1 MQTKLDE
8 AKAELLE
15 NAARVAE
22 NSPGWKTGGL
32 GGGPREDE
40 TPAGSRGAGSS
51 AAEDVDSPGR
61 ATLLAYLQRY
71 YLHTAPEDLAG
82 RDPVDVAG
90 AALSHFRLAG
100 TRPQGTANVRVYT
113 PTVEENG
120 WTCSH
125 SVVEVVTDD
134 MPFLVDSVTNEL
146 TRQGR
151 GIHAVIHPQVAVR
164 RDVTGRLVAV
174 LPEGAAGPEE
184 RPHDALT
191 ESWIHVEV
199 DRESDRSD
207 LKQITTD
214 LLRVLSDVRET
225 VEDWEKM
232 RDSALRIAEEL
243 PGEPTADD
251 LRDQE
256 VEEARELLRWLAAD
270 HFTFLGYREY
280 RLSDGDSLAAVPGT
294 GLGVLRS
301 DPRHSED
308 ENHPV
313 SPSFSRL
320 PADARA
326 KAREHK
332 LLVITK
338 ANSRATVHRPGYL
351 DYVGVKKFDDK
362 GNVVGE
368 RRFLGLFS
376 SAAYTESVR
385 RVPVVRRKVAEV
397 LEGAGFSPNS
407 HDGRDLLQILETYP
421 RDELF
426 QTPVDELRSIVTSV
440 LYLQERR
447 RLRLYLRQDEYGRY
461 YSALVYLPRDRYT
474 TGVRLRLVDILKE
487 ELGGTSVDFTAWN
500 TESILSRLHF
510 VVRVP
515 RGTELAKLTDADTD
529 RIEGRLVE
537 AARSW
542 ADAFAEALND
552 ECGEERAAE
561 LLRRYGTAIP
571 EGYKADHS
579 PRAAVADLV
588 HLEALDKTEK
598 DFSLSLY
605 EPVGAGPG
613 ERRFKIYRSGEQ
625 VSLSA
630 VLPVLQRL
638 GVEVVDEHPYEL
650 RCSDRTHVWIYDFG
664 LRLPQGGSGSG
675 DYLTEDDRDRF
686 QEAFAAVWTGAAEN
700 DGFNALVLRAG
711 LDWRQAMVLRAYAKY
726 LRQSGSTFSQDYMED
741 TLRTNVHTT
750 RLLVSLFEA
759 RMSPSRQRAGTELID
774 GLMEELDGAL
784 DQVASLD
791 EDRILRSFLTLI
803 KATLRTNY
811 FQSAGEGSIGRG
823 QSAGEGSIGRGQ
835 SAGEGSA
842 RVHGT
847 DKASARVH
855 GTGEASARVHGTG
868 EASARSHS
876 TDKASARVHGTGEA
890 SARSHGTDKASARS
904 HSTGEA
910 SARRGQKAPGGEP
923 HRYVSMKFDPQA
935 IPDLPAPRP
944 AYEIWVYSPRVE
956 GVHLRFGKVARGG
969 LRWSDRREDFRTE
982 ILGLVKAQMVKNTVI
997 VPVGAKG
1004 GFVAKQLPDPA
1015 ADRDAWLAEGIASYK
1030 VFISALLDITD
1041 NMVAGEVVPPAD
1053 VVRHDGDDTYLVVA
1067 ADKGTA
1073 SFSDIANDVAV
1084 AYDFWLGDAFASG
1097 GSAGYDHK
1105 GMGIT
1110 ARGAWESVKRHF
1122 RELGHDTQSEDFTV
1136 VGVGDMSGDV
1146 FGNGMLLSEHIR
1158 LVAAFD
1164 HRHIFLDPHPDAAT
1178 SYAERRRLYD
1188 VPRSSWA
1195 DYDKGLLSPGGGI
1208 HPRTAK
1214 SIPVNAHVREA
1225 LGIEPGVTK
1234 LTPADLMKAILAA
1247 PVDLLWNGG
1256 IGTYVKASTE
1266 SNADVGDKANDAIRV
1281 NGEDLRAKVV
1291 GEGGNLGLTQLGRIE
1306 FARRGADGEGGKVNT
1321 DAIDNSAGVDTSD
1334 HEVNIK
1340 ILLNGLVTEGDM
1352 TVKQR
1357 NKLLAA
1363 MTDEIGELVLR
1374 NNYAQNTALGN
1385 AQAQAPSLLHAHQRF
1400 MRRLVRDGHL
1410 NRALEFLPPERQIR
1424 ELLNSGRGL
1433 SQPELAVLLAYTKI
1447 TVADELIHTGLP
1459 DDPYLRKLLLAYFPQ
1474 QLREQFPERIGSH
1487 ALRREIITT
1496 VLVNDTV
1503 NTGGS
1508 TFLHRLREETGA
1520 SVEEIVRAQ
1529 TASREIFGLS
1539 AVWDAVEAL
1548 DNRAPAAVQTRIRLH
1563 SRRLVER
1570 GTRWL
1575 LGNRPQPLE
1584 IAGTIEFFAAGVE
1597 RVWAQLPTMLRGAEL
1612 EWYQRILAELTDAG
1626 VPEEL
1631 ALRVAGFSS
1640 AFPTL
1645 DIVAIADRTKQDPLS
1660 VAEVYYDLGDR
1671 LRISRLMDRI
1681 VELPRADRWQ
1691 SMARASIREDLY
1703 AAHAGLTSDVLTVGN
1718 GNATPEERFAAWER
1732 KNAAILSRSRAT
1744 LDEIQS
1750 SDAFDLANLSVA
1762 MRTMRGLLRTHS

>member
-15 NAARVAE
+15 QAARAAE
-22 NSPGWKTGGL
+22 NSPVGGTGGL
-32 GGGPREDE
+32 GAGPQEDE
-40 TPAGSRGAGSS
+40 ASAGSRSAG
-51 AAEDVDSPGR
+51 EGDGPDRDG
-61 ATLLAYLQRY
+61 LLAYLQRY
-71 YLHTAPEDLAG
+71 YLHTAPEDLAD
-82 RDPVDVAG
+82 RDPVDIVG
-90 AALSHFRLAG
+90 AALSHYRLAG
-100 TRPQGTANVRVYT
+100 NRPQGTASVRVHT

-120 WTCSH
+120 WTCRH

-146 TRQGR
+146 SRQGR
-151 GIHAVIHPQVAVR
+151 GIHAVIHPQIAVR
-164 RDVTGRLVAV
+164 RDVTGRLIEV
-174 LPEGAAGPEE
+174 LPEEAVTAAEP
-184 RPHDALT
+184 RHDVFI

-199 DRESDRSD
+199 DRETDQAD
-207 LKQITTD
+207 LQQMTSD

-232 RDSALRIAEEL
+232 REAALRIAEEL
-243 PGEPTADD
+243 PSEPTADD

-280 RLSDGDSLAAVPGT
+280 QLTDSDALSAVPGT
-294 GLGVLRS
+294 GLGILRS
-301 DPRHSED
+301 DPAHTGNED
-308 ENHPV
+308 HPV

-332 LLVITK
+332 LLVLTK
-338 ANSRATVHRPGYL
+338 ANSRATVHRSGYL
-351 DYVGVKKFDDK
+351 DYVGVKKFDAK

-385 RVPVVRRKVAEV
+385 RVPVIRRKVAEV
-397 LEGAGFSPNS
+397 LENAGLSPNS

-474 TGVRLRLVDILKE
+474 TGVRLRLVEILKE

-515 RGTELAKLTDADTD
+515 RGTQLAKLTDADTE
-529 RIEGRLVE
+529 RIEARLVE

-542 ADAFAEALND
+542 ADAFGEALTA

-561 LLRRYGTAIP
+561 LLRRYGSAFP

-579 PRAAVADLV
+579 PRAAVADLA
-588 HLEALDKTEK
+588 HLEAVTRAEAGS
-598 DFSLSLY
+598 DFALSLY
-605 EPVGAGPG
+605 EPVGAAPG

-638 GVEVVDEHPYEL
+638 GVEVVDERPYEL
-650 RCSDRTHVWIYDFG
+650 RCSDRTHAWIYDFG
-664 LRLPQGGSGSG
+664 LRLPQGGAG
-675 DYLTEDDRDRF
+675 DYLTEDDRQRF
-686 QEAFAAVWTGAAEN
+686 QDAFAAVWTGAAEN
-700 DGFNALVLRAG
+700 DGFNSLVLRAG

-741 TLRTNVHTT
+741 TLRSNVHTT

-759 RMSPSRQRAGTELID
+759 RMSPGRQRAGTELTEAM
-774 GLMEELDGAL
+774 LEELDGAL

-803 KATLRTNY
+803 KATLRTNF
-811 FQSAGEGSIGRG
+811 FQHAGEGDGKKGRQG
-823 QSAGEGSIGRGQ
+823 PGTAAGE
-835 SAGEGSA
+835 
-842 RVHGT
+842 H
-847 DKASARVH
+847 
-855 GTGEASARVHGTG
+855 
-868 EASARSHS
+868 HS
-876 TDKASARVHGTGEA
+876 
-890 SARSHGTDKASARS
+890 
-904 HSTGEA
+904 
-910 SARRGQKAPGGEP
+910 
-923 HRYVSMKFDPQA
+923 YVSMKFDPQA

-1030 VFISALLDITD
+1030 IFISALLDITD

-1053 VVRHDGDDTYLVVA
+1053 VVRHDEDDTYLVVA

-1084 AYDFWLGDAFASG
+1084 AYHFWLGDAFASG

-1122 RELGHDTQSEDFTV
+1122 RELGHDTQTEDFTV

-1178 SYAERRRLYD
+1178 SYAERRRLFEL
-1188 VPRSSWA
+1188 PRSSWA
-1195 DYDKGLLSPGGGI
+1195 DYDKGLLSQGGGI

-1214 SIPVNAHVREA
+1214 SIAVNAHVREA
-1225 LGIEPGVTK
+1225 LGIEPGVSK
-1234 LTPADLMKAILAA
+1234 LTPAELMKAILQA

-1266 SNADVGDKANDAIRV
+1266 TDADVGDKANDAIRV
-1281 NGEDLRAKVV
+1281 NGEDLRVKAV

-1306 FARRGADGEGGKVNT
+1306 FARRGAGGEGGKVNT

-1340 ILLNGLVTEGDM
+1340 ILLNSLVTDGDM

-1357 NKLLAA
+1357 NTLLAA
-1363 MTDEIGELVLR
+1363 MTDEVGALVLR
-1374 NNYAQNTALGN
+1374 NNYAQNTALAN
-1385 AQAQAPSLLHAHQRF
+1385 AVSQAPSLLHAHQRF
-1400 MRRLVRDGHL
+1400 MRRLARDGHL
-1410 NRALEFLPPERQIR
+1410 DRALEFLPSDRQIR
-1424 ELLNSGRGL
+1424 ELLNAGRGL

-1447 TVADELIHTGLP
+1447 TAAEELIHTELP
-1459 DDPYLRKLLLAYFPQ
+1459 DDPFLRKLLHAYFPRA
-1474 QLREQFPERIGSH
+1474 LREKFAEQIDTH
-1487 ALRREIITT
+1487 ALRREIVTT

-1520 SVEEIVRAQ
+1520 STEEIVRAQ
-1529 TASREIFGLS
+1529 AAAREIFGLN

-1548 DNRAPAAVQTRIRLH
+1548 DNQVAADVQTRIRLH

-1584 IAGTIEFFAAGVE
+1584 IAGTIEFFAARVE
-1597 RVWAQLPTMLRGAEL
+1597 RVWAQLPPMLRGAEL
-1612 EWYQRILAELTDAG
+1612 EWYQRILAELTEAG

-1631 ALRVAGFSS
+1631 ALRVASFSS

-1645 DIVAIADRTKQDPLS
+1645 DIVAIADRTDQDPLS

-1703 AAHAGLTSDVLTVGN
+1703 AAHAGLTADVLAVGD
-1718 GNATPEERFAAWER
+1718 GDSTPEERFNAWEQ
-1732 KNAAILSRSRAT
+1732 KNAAILGRSRAT
-1744 LDEIQS
+1744 LEEIQG

-1762 MRTMRGLLRTHS
+1762 MRTMRTLLRTHS

>member
-15 NAARVAE
+15 RAARVAD
-22 NSPGWKTGGL
+22 NSPGGGV
-32 GGGPREDE
+32 GGPGGIPRVL
-40 TPAGSRGAGSS
+40 PAEEGTGADRSERSGH
-51 AAEDVDSPGR
+51 DM
-61 ATLLAYLQRY
+61 LLAYLQRY
-71 YLHTAPEDLAG
+71 YLHTAPEDVTD
-82 RDPVDVAG
+82 RDPVDVFG
-90 AALSHFRLAG
+90 AASSHFRLAEN
-100 TRPQGTANVRVYT
+100 RPQGTANVRVHT

-146 TRQGR
+146 SRQGR
-151 GIHAVIHPQVAVR
+151 GIHLVIHPQVIVR
-164 RDVTGRLVAV
+164 RDVTGRLIEV
-174 LPEGAAGPEE
+174 LADDRPGGNRAE
-184 RPHDALT
+184 RAKGRKEVRAELPHDALV
-191 ESWIHVEV
+191 ESWIHVEI
-199 DRESDRSD
+199 DRETDRAD
-207 LKQITTD
+207 LKQITAD

-232 RDSALRIAEEL
+232 REAALRIA
-243 PGEPTADD
+243 DD
-251 LRDQE
+251 LPAEPLDELGDEE

-280 RLSDGDSLAAVPGT
+280 ELRESDALTAVPGT
-294 GLGVLRS
+294 GLGILRS
-301 DPRHSED
+301 DPHHSED
-308 ENHPV
+308 EAHPV
-313 SPSFSRL
+313 SPSFDRL
-320 PADARA
+320 PADVRA
-326 KAREHK
+326 KAREHR
-332 LLVITK
+332 LLVLTK
-338 ANSRATVHRPGYL
+338 ANSRATVHRPSYL
-351 DYVGVKKFDDK
+351 DYVGVKKFDAD
-362 GNVVGE
+362 GNVIGE

-397 LEGAGFSPNS
+397 LEGAGFTPHS

-426 QTPVDELRSIVTSV
+426 QTPVDQLRSIVTSV

-474 TGVRLRLVDILKE
+474 TGVRLRLIDILKE

-515 RGTELAKLTDADTD
+515 PGTELSHLTDADAD
-529 RIEGRLVE
+529 RIETRLVE

-542 ADAFAEALND
+542 SDGFQEALNA
-552 ECGEERAAE
+552 ELGEERAAE
-561 LLRRYGTAIP
+561 LMRRYGHSFP

-579 PRAAVADLV
+579 PRAAVSDLV
-588 HLEALDKTEK
+588 HLEALKSDAR

-605 EPVGAGPG
+605 EPVDAAAG
-613 ERRFKIYRSGEQ
+613 ERRFKIYRTGEQ

-630 VLPVLQRL
+630 VLPALQRL
-638 GVEVVDEHPYEL
+638 GVEVVDERPYEL
-650 RCSDRTHVWIYDFG
+650 RCADRTHAWVYDFG
-664 LRLPQGGSGSG
+664 LRMPTVASSG
-675 DYLTEDDRDRF
+675 DYLADDARERF
-686 QEAFAAVWTGAAEN
+686 QEAFAAVWTGRAEN
-700 DGFNALVLRAG
+700 DGFNALVLGAG

-726 LRQSGSTFSQDYMED
+726 LRQAGSTFSQDYMED
-741 TLRTNVHTT
+741 TLRNNVHTT

-759 RMSPSRQRAGTELID
+759 RMSPSRQKAGTELTD
-774 GLMEELDGAL
+774 GLLEELDGAL

-791 EDRILRSFLTLI
+791 EDRILRSFLTVI
-803 KATLRTNY
+803 KATLRTNF
-811 FQSAGEGSIGRG
+811 FQSADGD
-823 QSAGEGSIGRGQ
+823 
-835 SAGEGSA
+835 
-842 RVHGT
+842 GT
-847 DKASARVH
+847 P
-855 GTGEASARVHGTG
+855 
-868 EASARSHS
+868 HS
-876 TDKASARVHGTGEA
+876 
-890 SARSHGTDKASARS
+890 
-904 HSTGEA
+904 
-910 SARRGQKAPGGEP
+910 
-923 HRYVSMKFDPQA
+923 YISMKFDPQA

-1015 ADRDAWLAEGIASYK
+1015 VDRDAWLAEGIASYK
-1030 VFISALLDITD
+1030 TFISALLDITD
-1041 NMVAGEVVPPAD
+1041 NMVTGEVVPPAD
-1053 VVRHDGDDTYLVVA
+1053 VVRHDEDDTYLVVA

-1073 SFSDIANDVAV
+1073 SFSDIANEVAE
-1084 AYDFWLGDAFASG
+1084 AYGFWLGDAFASG

-1122 RELGHDTQSEDFTV
+1122 RELGRDTQTEDFTV

-1164 HRHIFLDPHPDAAT
+1164 HRHIFIDPNPDAAT
-1178 SYAERRRLYD
+1178 SYAERRRLFEL
-1188 VPRSSWA
+1188 PRSSWA
-1195 DYDKGLLSPGGGI
+1195 DYDTKLLSAGGGV
-1208 HPRTAK
+1208 HPRSAK
-1214 SIPVNAHVREA
+1214 SIPINAHIREA
-1225 LGIEPGVTK
+1225 LGIESTVTK
-1234 LTPADLMKAILAA
+1234 MTPAELMQNILKAS
-1247 PVDLLWNGG
+1247 VDLLWNGG
-1256 IGTYVKASTE
+1256 IGTYIKSSAE

-1281 NGEDLRAKVV
+1281 NGEDLRARVV
-1291 GEGGNLGLTQLGRIE
+1291 GEGGNLGATQLGRIE
-1306 FARRGADGEGGKVNT
+1306 FARAGGRINT

-1340 ILLNGLVTEGDM
+1340 ILLNGLVRDGDM

-1357 NKLLAA
+1357 NKVLAE
-1363 MTDEIGELVLR
+1363 MTDEVGQLVLR
-1374 NNYAQNTALGN
+1374 NNYAQNVALAN
-1385 AQAQAPSLLHAHQRF
+1385 AYAQAPSLLHAHQRF
-1400 MRRLVRDGHL
+1400 MRRLGRDGHL
-1410 NRALEFLPPERQIR
+1410 DRALEFLPNDRQIR
-1424 ELLNSGRGL
+1424 ELLNHGKGL
-1433 SQPELAVLLAYTKI
+1433 SQPELAVLIAYTKI
-1447 TVADELIHTGLP
+1447 TTADELISTSLP
-1459 DDPYLRKLLLAYFPQ
+1459 DDPYLQKLVHAYFPK
-1474 QLREQFPERIGSH
+1474 QLSAAFPEAVDGH

-1503 NTGGS
+1503 NSGGS

-1520 SVEEIVRAQ
+1520 SLEEIVRAQ
-1529 TASREIFGLS
+1529 FAAREIFGLS
-1539 AVWDAVEAL
+1539 GVWDAVEAL
-1548 DNRAPAAVQTRIRLH
+1548 DNQVAADVQTRIRLH

-1570 GTRWL
+1570 GSRWL
-1575 LGNRPQPLE
+1575 LGNRPQPVE
-1584 IAGTIEFFAAGVE
+1584 IAETVAFFGEGVE
-1597 RVWAQLPTMLRGAEL
+1597 KVWNELPQLLRGADL
-1612 EWYQRILAELTDAG
+1612 EWYRSILDELTSVG

-1631 ALRVAGFSS
+1631 AVRVAGFSS

-1645 DIVAIADRTKQDPLS
+1645 DIVAIADRTGKDPLA
-1660 VAEVYYDLGDR
+1660 VAAVYYDLGDR
-1671 LRISRLMDRI
+1671 LGITQLMDRI
-1681 VELPRADRWQ
+1681 IELPRADRWQ

-1703 AAHAGLTSDVLTVGN
+1703 AAHAALTSDVLSVGN
-1718 GNATPEERFAAWER
+1718 GSSTPEERFAAWEE
-1732 KNAAILSRSRAT
+1732 KNAAILTRSRST
-1744 LDEIQS
+1744 LEEIQS

-1762 MRTMRGLLRTHS
+1762 MRTMRTLLRTHA

>member
-8 AKAELLE
+8 AKAELLAR
-15 NAARVAE
+15 AAQVAE
-22 NSPGWKTGGL
+22 NSPVGGTGGL
-32 GGGPREDE
+32 GGASPDGKSPDE
-40 TPAGSRGAGSS
+40 GG
-51 AAEDVDSPGR
+51 
-61 ATLLAYLQRY
+61 LLAYLQRY
-71 YLHTAPEDLAG
+71 YLHTAPEDLAD
-82 RDPVDVAG
+82 RDPVDVYG
-90 AALSHFRLAG
+90 AALSHYRLAEN
-100 TRPQGTANVRVYT
+100 RPQGTASVRVHT

-146 TRQGR
+146 SRQGR
-151 GIHAVIHPQVAVR
+151 GIHVVIHPQVVVR
-164 RDVTGRLVAV
+164 RDVTGKLIEV
-174 LPEGAAGPEE
+174 LGSEARRGQL
-184 RPHDALT
+184 PHDALV
-191 ESWIHVEV
+191 ESWIHVEI
-199 DRESDRSD
+199 DRETDRGD
-207 LKQITTD
+207 LKQITGD
-214 LLRVLSDVRET
+214 LLRILSDVREA

-232 RDSALRIAEEL
+232 RDSALRIADDL

-251 LRDQE
+251 MREQE

-280 RLSDGDSLAAVPGT
+280 ELTGDDSLTAVPGT
-294 GLGVLRS
+294 GLGILRS
-301 DPRHSED
+301 DPQHSTDED
-308 ENHPV
+308 HPV

-332 LLVITK
+332 LLVLTK
-338 ANSRATVHRPGYL
+338 ANSRATVHRPSYL
-351 DYVGVKKFDDK
+351 DYVGVKRFDTE
-362 GNVVGE
+362 GNVIGE

-385 RVPVVRRKVAEV
+385 RVPVIRRKVAEV

-426 QTPVDELRSIVTSV
+426 QTPVDQLRSVVTSV

-461 YSALVYLPRDRYT
+461 YSAIVYLPRDRYT
-474 TGVRLRLVDILKE
+474 TGVRLRLIDILKE

-515 RGTELAKLTDADTD
+515 AGTELAALTDADAD
-529 RIEGRLVE
+529 RIEARLVE

-542 ADAFAEALND
+542 ADGFQDALGA

-561 LLRRYGTAIP
+561 LMRRYGNAFP
-571 EGYKADHS
+571 EGYKADHT

-588 HLEALDKTEK
+588 HVEQVVRSEENFA
-598 DFSLSLY
+598 LSLY
-605 EPVGAGPG
+605 EPVGAGPD
-613 ERRFKIYRSGEQ
+613 ERRFKIYRTGEQ

-638 GVEVVDEHPYEL
+638 GVEVVDERPYEL
-650 RCSDRTHVWIYDFG
+650 RCSDRTHAWIYDFG
-664 LRLPQGGSGSG
+664 LRMPKSTGNG
-675 DYLTEDDRDRF
+675 DYLADDARERF
-686 QEAFAAVWTGAAEN
+686 QDAFAAVWTGEAEN
-700 DGFNALVLRAG
+700 DGFNSLVLRAG
-711 LDWRQAMVLRAYAKY
+711 LGWRQAMVLRAYAKY
-726 LRQSGSTFSQDYMED
+726 LRQAGATFSQDYMED
-741 TLRTNVHTT
+741 TLRDNVHTT

-759 RMSPSRQRAGTELID
+759 RMSPERQRAGNELTD
-774 GLMEELDGAL
+774 GLLEELDGAL

-791 EDRILRSFLTLI
+791 EDRILRSFLTVI

-811 FQSAGEGSIGRG
+811 FQKTADGKR
-823 QSAGEGSIGRGQ
+823 
-835 SAGEGSA
+835 
-842 RVHGT
+842 
-847 DKASARVH
+847 
-855 GTGEASARVHGTG
+855 
-868 EASARSHS
+868 HS
-876 TDKASARVHGTGEA
+876 
-890 SARSHGTDKASARS
+890 
-904 HSTGEA
+904 
-910 SARRGQKAPGGEP
+910 
-923 HRYVSMKFDPQA
+923 YVSMKFDPQA

-944 AYEIWVYSPRVE
+944 AFEIWVYSPRVE

-1004 GFVAKQLPDPA
+1004 GFVAKQLPDPSV
-1015 ADRDAWLAEGIASYK
+1015 DRDAWLAEGIASYK
-1030 VFISALLDITD
+1030 TFISALLDITD
-1041 NMVAGEVVPPAD
+1041 NMVAGEVVPPKE
-1053 VVRHDGDDTYLVVA
+1053 VVRHDGEDTYLVVA

-1073 SFSDIANDVAV
+1073 TFSDIANEVAV
-1084 AYDFWLGDAFASG
+1084 SYNFWLGDAFASG

-1122 RELGHDTQSEDFTV
+1122 RELGHDTQTEDFTV

-1164 HRHIFLDPHPDAAT
+1164 HRHIFIDPNPDAAA
-1178 SYAERRRLYD
+1178 SYAERRRLFD
-1188 VPRSSWA
+1188 LPRSSWA
-1195 DYDKGLLSPGGGI
+1195 DYGKELLSPGGGI
-1208 HPRTAK
+1208 FPRTAK
-1214 SIPVNAHVREA
+1214 SIPLNAHIREA
-1225 LGIEPGVTK
+1225 LGIETGVAK
-1234 LTPADLMKAILAA
+1234 MTPADLMQAILKS

-1256 IGTYVKASTE
+1256 IGTYVKASSE
-1266 SNADVGDKANDAIRV
+1266 SNGDVGDKANDAIRV
-1281 NGEDLRAKVV
+1281 NGEDLRVKVV

-1306 FARRGADGEGGKVNT
+1306 FARAGGRVNT

-1340 ILLNGLVTEGDM
+1340 ILLNGLVTDGDM

-1357 NKLLAA
+1357 NKLLAE
-1363 MTDEIGELVLR
+1363 MTDEVGQLVLR
-1374 NNYAQNTALGN
+1374 NNYAQNTALSN
-1385 AQAQAPSLLHAHQRF
+1385 AVAQSPSLLQAHQRF
-1400 MRRLVRDGHL
+1400 MRRLGRDGHL
-1410 NRALEFLPPERQIR
+1410 DRALEFLPNDRQIR
-1424 ELLNSGRGL
+1424 ELLNNGRGL
-1433 SQPELAVLLAYTKI
+1433 SQPELAVLMAYTKI
-1447 TVADELIHTGLP
+1447 TVADELISTGLP
-1459 DDPYLRKLLLAYFPQ
+1459 DDPHLQKLVHAYFPK
-1474 QLREQFPERIGSH
+1474 QLRERFPEAVDGH

-1520 SVEEIVRAQ
+1520 SIEEIVRAQ
-1529 TASREIFGLS
+1529 AAAREIFGLA
-1539 AVWDAVEAL
+1539 AVWDEVEAL
-1548 DNRAPAAVQTRIRLH
+1548 DNRVAADVQTRIRLH

-1575 LGNRPQPLE
+1575 LGNRPQPLQLAE
-1584 IAGTIEFFAAGVE
+1584 TIEFFSEGVAQ
-1597 RVWAQLPTMLRGAEL
+1597 VWAELPRMLKGADL
-1612 EWYQRILAELTDAG
+1612 EWYQGILEELTTAG
-1626 VPEEL
+1626 VPEGL

-1640 AFPTL
+1640 AFPAL
-1645 DIVAIADRTKQDPLS
+1645 DIVAIADRTGKDPLS
-1660 VAEVYYDLGDR
+1660 VSEVYYDLADR
-1671 LRISRLMDRI
+1671 LRITQLMDRI
-1681 VELPRADRWQ
+1681 IELPRADRWQ

-1703 AAHAGLTSDVLTVGN
+1703 AAHAGLTQDVLSVGN
-1718 GNATPEERFAAWER
+1718 GSSTPEQRFKAWEE
-1732 KNAAILSRSRAT
+1732 KNAAILGRARST
-1744 LDEIQS
+1744 LEEIQG

-1762 MRTMRGLLRTHS
+1762 MRTMRTLLRTRS